1 MCRKADS
8 DDITVGRQTRFYL
21 KKPYAVLDVPARTA
35 RDVLRGMSRY
45 WTAQPAGSD
54 RFLDHG
60 HHGRKSQWS
69 PTVHGPPLTPGT
81 PRSRCDRTEPPPR
94 AVQPSQPALALLR
107 LPACDGRR
115 CLAYAAWVQR
125 LCAALTI
132 PSVST
137 SVYQRNTDLS
147 VRLGLARVSV
157 SALQGVPCAC
167 PATAQPMAAGPAR
180 ATRCRAP
187 ASPHV
192 VSACCTSVG
201 RQAFLVHTRHGGRSP
216 ARSHQEE
223 RGLACPSAPNAWS
236 SSGDMVRGK
245 ATEPC
250 ATAPEEVA
258 VPPGQFC

>member
-1 MCRKADS
+1 MCLHA
-8 DDITVGRQTRFYL
+8 
-21 KKPYAVLDVPARTA
+21 
-35 RDVLRGMSRY
+35 LRGLSRY
-45 WTAQPAGSD
+45 WTAPPAGSD

-60 HHGRKSQWS
+60 HHGSTSQWS
-69 PTVHGPPLTPGT
+69 PTVTVPPRTPGT

-94 AVQPSQPALALLR
+94 AVRPSQHALTLLR
-107 LPACDGRR
+107 RPACDGRR

-137 SVYQRNTDLS
+137 SVYQCNTDLS
-147 VRLGLARVSV
+147 VRRGLARLSV

-167 PATAQPMAAGPAR
+167 PATAQPMSAGPAR
-180 ATRCRAP
+180 ATRYCAP

-201 RQAFLVHTRHGGRSP
+201 RQGVFGAHAPWWAVACQEPSGGEGSRISFG
-216 ARSHQEE
+216 SE
-223 RGLACPSAPNAWS
+223 RMEQLLGN
-236 SSGDMVRGK
+236 VRCK

-250 ATAPEEVA
+250 ATAHEEVA
-258 VPPGQFC
+258 VTPGQLC